1 MKFLLNFYLITI
13 LFHLVSKAQVIK
25 LSKNDDIIIMIFVLA
40 KYINIKYTLILLTK
54 ELLYRT
60 IIKLKSS

>member
-1 MKFLLNFYLITI
+1 MKFLLNFYLRTI
-13 LFHLVSKAQVIK
+13 LFHLVSKAQAIK
-25 LSKNDDIIIMIFVLA
+25 LSKNDDIIRIIFVLA

-60 IIKLKSS
+60 ILKLKSS